1 MQQGGP
7 LGFLM
12 YGVLALV
19 SVGIVAAIGSLV
31 IGQVGTSFTAN
42 SSAANATTAAQTGI
56 TNTTIFYGV
65 IGTVIAAIVILGL
78 VSLFTGGK
86 K

>member
-1 MQQGGP
+1 MAEGP

-31 IGQVGTSFTAN
+31 MTQVGTTFVAGSA
-42 SSAANATTAAQTGI
+42 AANATAAAQTGI
-56 TNTTIFYGV
+56 TNTTVFYGV

-78 VSLFTGGK
+78 VALFTGGRK
-86 K
+86 